1 MKPLRIVA
9 LALVTVAGCTETP
22 GETDAART
30 AIEVRTVRDD
40 STGAELPRVTL
51 AGRPEVERLVN
62 AGLDSLSASL
72 TCLDAG
78 SNTADTSL
86 AAPSQVRSGLAR
98 PVHPA
103 SGFVTRASVAHAGD
117 DVLSVS
123 VHSSY
128 DCGGP
133 YPTNDA
139 NQSVTYDLT
148 TGAAVPFATLFRD
161 YAADRDAIVGVLQ
174 TTLFSAAAEVDSAC
188 ADLLTPE
195 ALASTSFAYALSDA
209 GLLVQPEFA
218 HVVEACAVESTIPY
232 GSLRA
237 YAAEGGVLARVA
249 DGAGAPH

>member
-30 AIEVRTVRDD
+30 AIEVHTVRDD

-86 AAPSQVRSGLAR
+86 AAPS
-98 PVHPA
+98 P

-148 TGAAVPFATLFRD
+148 TGAAVPFAALFRD
-161 YAADRDAIVGVLQ
+161 YAADRDVIVGVLQ

-209 GLLVQPEFA
+209 GLLVQPEFP

-249 DGAGAPH
+249 DGAGTPH